1 MKQSMIGSSLSRERK
16 FSDHLF
22 FDTPTNFPPQGGF
35 PVGGMA
41 ESALFSRRNPEW
53 PENLE
58 RNAESRV
65 RGGSGIWTIFEAE
78 SGI

>member
-1 MKQSMIGSSLSRERK
+1 MSEKR
-16 FSDHLF
+16 
-22 FDTPTNFPPQGGF
+22 GGF

-41 ESALFSRRNPEW
+41 ESALFSWRNPEW

>member
-1 MKQSMIGSSLSRERK
+1 MRGSVRRFCSIAIR
-16 FSDHLF
+16 
-22 FDTPTNFPPQGGF
+22 GGF

-41 ESALFSRRNPEW
+41 ESALFSWRNPEW

-65 RGGSGIWTIFEAE
+65 CGGSGIWTIFEAE

>member
-1 MKQSMIGSSLSRERK
+1 MSWG
-16 FSDHLF
+16 
-22 FDTPTNFPPQGGF
+22 GGF

-41 ESALFSRRNPEW
+41 ESALFSWRNPEW

-65 RGGSGIWTIFEAE
+65 SGIWTIFEAE
-78 SGI
+78 SGIQGFERNLVGHIFQRGNRK

>member
-1 MKQSMIGSSLSRERK
+1 MIG
-16 FSDHLF
+16 
-22 FDTPTNFPPQGGF
+22 GGF

-41 ESALFSRRNPEW
+41 ESALFSWRNPEW

>member
-1 MKQSMIGSSLSRERK
+1 M
-16 FSDHLF
+16 
-22 FDTPTNFPPQGGF
+22 NFGPNFIRWVKTRGGF

-41 ESALFSRRNPEW
+41 ESALFSWRNPEW